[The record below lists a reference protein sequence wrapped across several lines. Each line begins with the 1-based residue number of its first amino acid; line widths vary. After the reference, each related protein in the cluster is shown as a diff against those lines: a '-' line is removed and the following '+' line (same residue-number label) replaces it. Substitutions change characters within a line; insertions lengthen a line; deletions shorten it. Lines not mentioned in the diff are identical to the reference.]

1 MVFGVAFRRLD
12 TSKINKMNEF
22 FDYLDGFVKTSQG
35 IYDQLPHRGNNRWK
49 YCVALAAKGWKASE
63 CVKVSEPDCDDIIVT
78 WRKEGEEEI
87 KLRLS
92 FTEQCLWLEY
102 MEQKEKQQ

>member
-1 MVFGVAFRRLD
+1 
-12 TSKINKMNEF
+12 
-22 FDYLDGFVKTSQG
+22 
-35 IYDQLPHRGNNRWK
+35 
-49 YCVALAAKGWKASE
+49 LAAKGWKAIE
-63 CVKVSEPDCDDIIVT
+63 YVKVSEPDCDNIIVT

-102 MEQKEKQQ
+102 MEQKEKK